1 MGSSRVAA
9 PSVRA
14 DGSPRRRGAPGS
26 SGSRK
31 VRAGHDGAARRVGSG
46 VDSSDQRDQADHPLP
61 WGTAQGVGDDYR
73 PGSVAFPAEPRTE
86 GRDGTPDRD
95 RDRA

>member
-1 MGSSRVAA
+1 M
-9 PSVRA
+9 
-14 DGSPRRRGAPGS
+14 
-26 SGSRK
+26 
-31 VRAGHDGAARRVGSG
+31 
-46 VDSSDQRDQADHPLP
+46 DSSDQRDQADHPLP